1 MNKRSKNMITTV
13 GELCLNLYE
22 LSITAVLVLKPGN
35 ALEAC
40 KMHVDL

>member
-1 MNKRSKNMITTV
+1 MITTV
-13 GELCLNLYE
+13 SELCPNLYYYE
-22 LSITAVLVLKPGN
+22 LSITPVLVLKPGN